1 MLCMHTILHI
11 ISEIW
16 EPQNKNLGLVLHS
29 FSREKKIYLEL
40 GLYFLLL
47 SGDSQ
52 IEIQIK
58 LVYNKRVNI

>member
-1 MLCMHTILHI
+1 MYAHNFAYNFRDMGT
-11 ISEIW
+11 SEY
-16 EPQNKNLGLVLHS
+16 NLGLVLHS

>member
-1 MLCMHTILHI
+1 MLCMHTVLHI
-11 ISEIW
+11 ISGIC

-29 FSREKKIYLEL
+29 FSREKKIYLKL
-40 GLYFLLL
+40 SLYFILL

-58 LVYNKRVNI
+58 LVCNKQINI

>member
-1 MLCMHTILHI
+1 MHTILYI
-11 ISEIW
+11 ISGMW

-58 LVYNKRVNI
+58 LV